1 MAYASRF
8 SKFKNAECVH
18 QVRLMLQEL
27 STAAG
32 GVPGAGADEASLV
45 GNQNRNGGLVEF
57 EVAQL
62 CSLCPETADEA
73 IALIP
78 SLARIQEDDL
88 DKILADIANFRKFK

>member
-1 MAYASRF
+1 
-8 SKFKNAECVH
+8 
-18 QVRLMLQEL
+18 MLQEL

-32 GVPGAGADEASLV
+32 GVPGAADDALLV
-45 GNQNRNGGLVEF
+45 GNQNKNGGLVEF

>member
-1 MAYASRF
+1 
-8 SKFKNAECVH
+8 
-18 QVRLMLQEL
+18 MLQEL

-32 GVPGAGADEASLV
+32 GVPNALDDDATNAMNS
-45 GNQNRNGGLVEF
+45 NTNKNGGLVEF